1 MKKLSLKEVYL
12 REQEGGGS
20 EFGEDPILTDY
31 TSLKDVTQAMK
42 QRVIEALK
50 AGDHEGVSAA
60 IKEAVRQGARY
71 GHVAGW
77 DKAWTEAEREFEGHR
92 EDDGK
97 SLDSMYSSD

>member
-1 MKKLSLKEVYL
+1 MAYPSLKEAYL

-50 AGDHEGVSAA
+50 AGDHEGVAAA
-60 IKEAVRQGARY
+60 IKEAVLQGARY
-71 GHVAGW
+71 GYVAGW
-77 DKAWTEAEREFEGHR
+77 DKAWTEAELEATDRR
-92 EDDGK
+92 SIDDW
-97 SLDSMYSSD
+97 